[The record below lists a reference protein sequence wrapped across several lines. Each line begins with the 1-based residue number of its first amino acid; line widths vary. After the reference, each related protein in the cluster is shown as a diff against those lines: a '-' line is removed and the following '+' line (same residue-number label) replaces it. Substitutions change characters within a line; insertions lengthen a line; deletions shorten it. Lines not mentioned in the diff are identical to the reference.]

1 MIKNILDL
9 SKQLIQIQSVEG
21 NDKALSQAL
30 DLALSKLGDFTIEK
44 FEINGVKSAL
54 VYNTKKRPK
63 KFKVLLNAHLDIIPG
78 KINQYSPF
86 IKGDRLYGAGA
97 MDMKSNAAC
106 MIFVF
111 KQVANNLNYPI
122 ALQLVTDEEVGGF
135 LGAGYQVSKGVLAD
149 FVLAGEPTSFD
160 IVHKAKGVLKVEIS
174 AKGKTAH
181 GAYPWKGDNALWKMN
196 SFLNVLEKTFKNPQ
210 KDVWATTVNLSSIK
224 TSNTAANKIPDD
236 CAIILDIRFI
246 EKNSRLVLKKIRSIL
261 PKGFQIKILADEP
274 VMLTDKNNPYIQDLA
289 RIAKKHTSKK
299 TVIRGANG
307 TSDVNHFSK
316 KSCAGVE
323 FGPVGGGIGEDKEW
337 VSIKSLEIFSK
348 ILIDFLGRQS

>member
-9 SKQLIQIQSVEG
+9 SKKLIKIQSIED
-21 NDKALSQAL
+21 NSEALSRVL
-30 DLALSKLGDFTIEK
+30 DLALFELNNFTIEK
-44 FEINGVKSAL
+44 FEKNGIKSAL

-63 KFKVLLNAHLDIIPG
+63 KFKVLLSAHLDIIPG
-78 KINQYSPF
+78 KIDQYTPF
-86 IKGDRLYGAGA
+86 IKGDKLYGAGA

-111 KQVANNLNYPI
+111 KKIANKLKYPI

-149 FVLAGEPTSFD
+149 FILAGEPTNFD

-196 SFLNVLEKTFKNPQ
+196 YFLNNLEKNFKNP
-210 KDVWATTVNLSSIK
+210 KRDSWVTTVNLSSIK
-224 TSNTAANKIPDD
+224 TSNTVANKIPDD
-236 CAIILDIRFI
+236 CSILLDIRFI
-246 EKNSRLVLKKIRSIL
+246 EKSSNLVLKKIKSIL
-261 PKGFQIKILADEP
+261 PKDSSIKILADEP
-274 VMLTDKNNPYIQDLA
+274 AMLTDKNNSYIKGLA
-289 RIAKKHTSKK
+289 EIAKKYTSKK

-316 KSCAGVE
+316 KGCAGVE
-323 FGPVGGGIGEDKEW
+323 FGPIGGGIGEDREW
-337 VSIKSLEIFSK
+337 VSIKSLKTFSK
-348 ILIDFLGRQS
+348 ILIDFLEKQN